1 MDLQILLLLGQDG
14 VTNGAIYALLALAL
28 VLVFAVTRV
37 IFIPQGEFVAFGAL
51 TLASLQAGKVPGTV
65 WLLLGLGIAV
75 SVMDGARLLR
85 DGRYAKLPPLLIANI
100 GAPLLAAAGLFAM
113 PANQLPLWAQV
124 VLAMLLVVPLGP
136 LLYRIAFQPLASASV
151 LVLLIVSV
159 AVHLALIGLGLLF
172 FGAEGWRTPPFT
184 DLSFELAG
192 APLQGQTVLV
202 VVASAVLIIGLYFFF
217 ERTIYGKALRATAMN
232 RTGAR
237 LMGIPPMLAGKLCF
251 TLAAAIGAFS
261 GVLIAPI
268 TTIYYD
274 SGFLIGLKG
283 FVGAIIGGLASYPL
297 AALGAILV
305 GLLESFSSF
314 HASAFK
320 EVIVFTLIIPVL
332 LWRSLTSRH
341 IEEEEEKG
349 EDVSGGRKIA
359 AKTGVDRSSLL
370 RHLPLLAFIAALGI
384 APQVLPEFTI
394 TLFNYIGLY
403 AIVAV
408 GLVLL
413 TGVGGLT
420 SFGQAA
426 FVGLGGYTTA
436 WLTTVYGVSPWL
448 TLLIGLA
455 LTAAVALS
463 LGFITL
469 RMGGH
474 YLPLGTIAWGIS
486 LYFLF
491 GNVEFLGGHTGIT
504 GIPAVA
510 LGSFELKSG
519 REFFYLIWLIV
530 LLAMLGIS
538 NLLDSRVGRAIRA
551 LKGGAVMAEA
561 MGVNTARQKI
571 VIFLI
576 AALLASVSGWLYAH
590 LQRFVNPTPFAL
602 NQGIEYL
609 FMAVVGGVGHVWG
622 AVLGAG
628 VITIL
633 KQWLQDILPQL
644 FGQSGNFE
652 VIFFGIAM
660 VLVLQKARAG
670 LWPLILRLLPAR
682 AVSRAVPQGAPLPKR
697 AATASGT
704 VLLDAQAVTKRFG
717 GLVANNNMSL
727 SVKAGEVMALIGP
740 NGAGKSTMF
749 NCLSAVNPATEGKI
763 AFLGE
768 STAALAARDIA
779 QRGMSRTFQHVRLLG
794 HMSVLE
800 NVAIGAHLRG
810 NQGVIAAALRLDR
823 AEEARLLAEAA
834 RQIERVGL
842 AEHMFEPAGSLAL
855 GQQRIVEIAR
865 ALASDPCLLLLDEP
879 AAGLRYKEKQA
890 LAELL
895 TKLRGEGMGILLVE
909 HDMDFVMGLADRIV
923 VMEFGEKIAEGGP
936 EEIQQNPK
944 VLEAYLGGVE

>member
-14 VTNGAIYALLALAL
+14 ITNGAIYALLALAL

-65 WLLLGLGIAV
+65 WLLLGLGTAV
-75 SVMDGARLLR
+75 ALLDGYRLLR
-85 DGRYAKLPPLLIANI
+85 DGRYAKLPTLLITNV
-100 GAPLLAAAGLFAM
+100 GVPLLAAAGLFAM
-113 PANQLPLWAQV
+113 PPSQMPLWAQV
-124 VLAMLLVVPLGP
+124 ILAMLLVVPLGP
-136 LLYRIAFQPLASASV
+136 MIYRVAFQPLASAPA
-151 LVLLIVSV
+151 LVLLIVSI

-172 FGAEGWRTPPFT
+172 FGAEGWRTPAFT
-184 DLSFELAG
+184 DISFELAG
-192 APLQGQTVLV
+192 APLQGQTILV
-202 VVASAVLIIGLYFFF
+202 VVASALLIIGLYFFF

-237 LMGIPPMLAGKLCF
+237 LMGIPPILAGKLCF

-261 GVLIAPI
+261 GILIAPI

-283 FVGAIIGGLASYPL
+283 FVGAIIGGLASYPV
-297 AALGAILV
+297 AALGAVLV

-314 HASAFK
+314 HASAYK

-332 LWRSLTSRH
+332 LWRSLTAHR
-341 IEEEEEKG
+341 IEEEEELG
-349 EDVSGGRKIA
+349 DDVTGGSPPGKVAR
-359 AKTGVDRSSLL
+359 RNPLL
-370 RHLPLLAFIAALGI
+370 HHLPLLAFVAVMAVSPLL
-384 APQVLPEFTI
+384 LPEFSV
-394 TLFNYIGLY
+394 TLLNYIGLY

-426 FVGLGGYTTA
+426 FVGLGAYTTA
-436 WLTTVYGVSPWL
+436 WLTTVHGVSPWL
-448 TLLIGLA
+448 TLFIGMA

-504 GIPAVA
+504 GIPAVSLA
-510 LGSFELKSG
+510 GWELKSG
-519 REFFYLIWLIV
+519 REFFYLIWLVV
-530 LLAMLGIS
+530 LLAIVS
-538 NLLDSRVGRAIRA
+538 IRNLLDSRVGRAIRA
-551 LKGGAVMAEA
+551 LKGGTVMAEA
-561 MGVNTARQKI
+561 MGVNTAREKI
-571 VIFLI
+571 IIFLI

-609 FMAVVGGVGHVWG
+609 FMAVVGGIGHVWG

-633 KQWLQDILPQL
+633 KQWLQDWLPQVL
-644 FGQSGNFE
+644 GQSGNFE
-652 VIFFGIAM
+652 IIVFGLAM

-670 LWPLILRLLPAR
+670 LWPLILRLLP
-682 AVSRAVPQGAPLPKR
+682 SRAVVREVPQAEPLPR
-697 AATASGT
+697 RQPTASGS
-704 VLLDAQAVTKRFG
+704 LLLEASAVTKRFG

-749 NCLSAVNPATEGKI
+749 NCISAVNPATEGKI

-779 QRGMSRTFQHVRLLG
+779 RRGMSRTFQHVRLLG
-794 HMSVLE
+794 NMSVLE

-810 NQGVIAAALRLDR
+810 SKGVLSAALRLDR
-823 AEEARLLAEAA
+823 AEENRLLAEAA

-895 TKLRGEGMGILLVE
+895 TKLRSEGMGILLVE

-923 VMEFGEKIAEGGP
+923 VMEFGEKIAEGLP
-936 EEIQQNPK
+936 EAVQKDPK